1 MRGEKSQSSGMSK
14 SAMRR
19 GNKRHY
25 RELGKLGLG
34 VAKTFSDETAAK
46 EQRRLAG
53 IASGKARAKKMNL
66 QLAKDNEQIIAIALQ
81 VRRLN
86 ESAKGLSETGIQ

>member
-1 MRGEKSQSSGMSK
+1 MKR

-34 VAKTFSDETAAK
+34 VAKTFHDKAAAQ

-53 IASGKARAKKMNL
+53 IASGRARRAKAGPHRAAPRADL
-66 QLAKDNEQIIAIALQ
+66 SVIASQI
-81 VRRLN
+81 RRLN
-86 ESAKGLSETGIQ
+86 ESAKALSD

>member
-1 MRGEKSQSSGMSK
+1 MKR

-25 RELGKLGLG
+25 LELGKLGAG
-34 VAKTFSDETAAK
+34 IAKTFVDEAVAK

-53 IASGKARAKKMNL
+53 IASGKARARN
-66 QLAKDNEQIIAIALQ
+66 AKSTVRDSSRSRADLSVIASQI
-81 VRRLN
+81 RRLN
-86 ESAKGLSETGIQ
+86 ESAKGIV